1 MHINTCKRIFIMKKF
16 FLKYYHALPLIIY
29 GIIYMSWFN
38 HLERLTGRNYTVIHM
53 AIDDKIPFCEI
64 FIIPYFLWFA
74 YIAWIVVYLF
84 FKNKEDYYR
93 SCTFLFT
100 WMTVFLLVSTFF
112 PNIHYLRPIYMTRT
126 NIFTEL
132 VSYLYSIDTST
143 NLWPSIHVYNSLGVF
158 FAVMHNKHLSSKK
171 SVKWGSFILSTL
183 IILSTMFLKQHS
195 MFDVMTAFI
204 MAAVVYTLVYRY
216 DVIMSIRQSYITS
229 RKKRKSRNYV
239 SFKFR

>member
-1 MHINTCKRIFIMKKF
+1 
-16 FLKYYHALPLIIY
+16 
-29 GIIYMSWFN
+29 MSWFN

-100 WMTVFLLVSTFF
+100 GMTVFLLVSTFF

-143 NLWPSIHVYNSLGVF
+143 NLWPSIHVYNSIGAAIALCGSARVP
-158 FAVMHNKHLSSKK
+158 KK
-171 SVKWGSFILSTL
+171 GKIASVIISTL
-183 IILSTMFLKQHS
+183 IVLSVLFIKQHS
-195 MFDVMTAFI
+195 MFDVLTATA
-204 MAAVVYTLVYRY
+204 MAAVAYVVIYRT
-216 DVIMSIRQSYITS
+216 DIVVNAI
-229 RKKRKSRNYV
+229 KKHNPEEREENIIA
-239 SFKFR
+239 

>member
-1 MHINTCKRIFIMKKF
+1 
-16 FLKYYHALPLIIY
+16 
-29 GIIYMSWFN
+29 
-38 HLERLTGRNYTVIHM
+38 
-53 AIDDKIPFCEI
+53 
-64 FIIPYFLWFA
+64 
-74 YIAWIVVYLF
+74 
-84 FKNKEDYYR
+84 
-93 SCTFLFT
+93 
-100 WMTVFLLVSTFF
+100 
-112 PNIHYLRPIYMTRT
+112 MTRT